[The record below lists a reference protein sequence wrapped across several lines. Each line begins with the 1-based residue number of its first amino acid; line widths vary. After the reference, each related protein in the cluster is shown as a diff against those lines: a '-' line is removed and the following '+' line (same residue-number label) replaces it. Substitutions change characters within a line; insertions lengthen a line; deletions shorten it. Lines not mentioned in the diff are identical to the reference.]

1 MAASISRREL
11 LKWASAGA
19 GAAAVGSAT
28 YMFGRNDPPS
38 QVPASLGTSANGTV
52 GRQQAPDITTGATD
66 AAPVESVAPAT
77 SPVMAAADPGQRL
90 LVVVEMGGG
99 NDGMS
104 MLVPYGM
111 GRYYDLRPST
121 AVAESDVLGLDDEFG
136 FHPSLPKL
144 HARGAAVLQ
153 GVGAYQ
159 PDGSHFE
166 MQARWWNGSQYAGN
180 AYDTGF
186 LGRMADAIGDPAA
199 AAVALSVGTGSNP
212 ALISRVASTLSIPDA
227 YAAGY
232 VVGANDDDRFRQ
244 LFQRGFSGFGSAGSD
259 AEVEARL
266 RYVMAQTEAFAW
278 TLGALEDEE
287 EDAYPDSQ
295 LGKGL
300 KLTAQLFSGDSGVRI
315 VHVPMQAGFD
325 THDDHNGQYPY
336 LMQDFDDSLQAFMDD
351 LAARGLS
358 ERVLV
363 MTTSEFGRTARD
375 NGSGGLD
382 HGTASNVVL
391 MGPVANGRH
400 GEHPSLDDLDDN
412 DNLKATVG
420 FDQYYA
426 TIAEHWFGVPA
437 SDVLDADVRP
447 IDGIITA

>member
-28 YMFGRNDPPS
+28 YLFGRNDPPS
-38 QVPASLGTSANGTV
+38 QVPASLGTSASADTSG
-52 GRQQAPDITTGATD
+52 GRTATTDSAVAASNSVSPAT
-66 AAPVESVAPAT
+66 APA
-77 SPVMAAADPGQRL
+77 VAAADPGQRL

-104 MLVPYGM
+104 TLVPYGM
-111 GRYYDLRPST
+111 GRYYDLRPNT
-121 AVAESDVLGLDDEFG
+121 AIAESDVLALDDEVG
-136 FHPSLPKL
+136 FHPALPKL

-153 GVGAYQ
+153 GVGSYQ

-186 LGRMADAIGDPAA
+186 LGRLADAIGDPDA

-212 ALISRVASTLSIPDA
+212 ALISKVVSTLSIPDA

-232 VVGANDDDRFRQ
+232 VVGATSDDHFRE
-244 LFQRGFSGFGSAGSD
+244 LFQRGFSGFGSASSD
-259 AEVEARL
+259 AQVEARL

-278 TLGALEDEE
+278 TLGALDDDQD
-287 EDAYPDSQ
+287 DAYPDSQ

-300 KLTAQLFSGDSGVRI
+300 KLTAQLFSGDQGVRI

-363 MTTSEFGRTARD
+363 MTTSEFGRTAHD
-375 NGSGGLD
+375 NDSGGLD
-382 HGTASNVVL
+382 HGTASNVLL

-412 DNLKATVG
+412 ENLKATVSL
-420 FDQYYA
+420 DQYYA

-437 SDVLDADVRP
+437 SDLLDTDARP
-447 IDGIITA
+447 IDGIISA